1 MKEQVRASKAVQR
14 SAIAHFLRQ
23 QSTAAKTQAALLD
36 TIVRRNRDTV
46 FGTEHGFA
54 NIRDVGDYRRQVPVR
69 QWTEISPYIDQ
80 VVQGRP
86 DILTSESPVLYHWTT
101 GTTGPQKLIPF
112 TRSCD
117 AVAKHSLRVWLY
129 MALQDNPRML
139 DGRIFALLNPGIDAY
154 TEAQVP
160 YGSVSGSLYFRLP
173 GFLRR
178 AYSNSYDVYHIEDL
192 QARYYT
198 LLRFA
203 LDRNC
208 SSAMTGN
215 PSGLRIMFEMAD
227 RMGELLIKDIH
238 DGTLSARFEVPAH
251 VRIAAINDLGPN
263 PDRARMLAKAK
274 ERNGAIRPVDYWP
287 DLELIGCWLG
297 GSMGHFA
304 PSLREWCGDKF
315 VFRDIGYMASEGIF
329 SIPLGNGTPD
339 SALALHS
346 AFFEFIPEADFG
358 HEGAPVLLAHELEA
372 GRNYHVVVTTTGG
385 LYRYAIN
392 DIIRATEMVDG
403 APRIRFLYKGD
414 NVQNIQGEQISID
427 HVMAAMS
434 ATIGELSISLRHF
447 QVVADQ
453 ASRRYIVHVEPTS
466 PMPAPAQ
473 HALLSGFDGEL
484 GKQNP
489 NYEFFRTRQH
499 LMPPALRLMQDGWFA
514 RIVADHGGQGHRA
527 AQFKPIV
534 LAGAAQHAEMA
545 ETEIAL
551 EDQLFGA

>member
-1 MKEQVRASKAVQR
+1 MKDHVRVSKAARQA
-14 SAIAHFLRQ
+14 AIDHFLGQ
-23 QSTAAKTQAALLD
+23 QSTAAKTQAILLD
-36 TIVRRNRDTV
+36 TIVRRNRDTA
-46 FGTEHGFA
+46 FGIEHGFG
-54 NIRDVGDYRRQVPVR
+54 NIRGVADYRRQVPVQ
-69 QWTEISPYIDQ
+69 QWTAISPYIDQ

-86 DILTSESPVLYHWTT
+86 DILTSEPPVLYHWTT
-101 GTTGPQKLIPF
+101 GTTGTPKLIPF
-112 TRSCD
+112 TRSC
-117 AVAKHSLRVWLY
+117 AAAAKHSLRIWLY

-139 DGRIFALLNPGIDAY
+139 DGRIFALLNPGIDGY
-154 TEAQVP
+154 TETQVP

-192 QARYYT
+192 QARFYT

-208 SSAMTGN
+208 SWAVTGN
-215 PSGLRIMFEMAD
+215 PSGLRTMFEMAD
-227 RMGELLIKDIH
+227 RMSELLIKDIH
-238 DGTLSARFEVPAH
+238 DGTLSARFQVPAH
-251 VRIAAINDLGPN
+251 IRTAAINDLAPN
-263 PDRARMLAKAK
+263 PGRARMLAKAK
-274 ERNGAIRPVDYWP
+274 EQNGTIRPVDYWP

-315 VFRDIGYMASEGIF
+315 LFRDIGYMASEGIF

-346 AFFEFIPEADFG
+346 AFFEFIPEPDFG
-358 HEGAPVLLAHELEA
+358 REDAPVLLAHELEA
-372 GRNYHVVVTTTGG
+372 GQNYQVVVTTTAG
-385 LYRYAIN
+385 LYRYVIN
-392 DIIRATEMVDG
+392 DIVRATEMVDG

-414 NVQNIQGEQISID
+414 NVQNIQGEQVSID

-434 ATIGELSISLRHF
+434 ATIGVLGVSLRHF
-447 QVVADQ
+447 QIVADQ
-453 ASRRYIVHVEPTS
+453 ANRHYIVHVEPTN
-466 PMPAPAQ
+466 PIPTPAL
-473 HALLSGFDGEL
+473 HALLSGFDSEL

-499 LMPPALRLMQDGWFA
+499 LKPPTLRLMQDGWFA
-514 RIVADHGGQGHRA
+514 RIVADHGGQGYRA
-527 AQFKPIV
+527 AQFKPVV
-534 LAGAAQHAEMA
+534 LASAAQHAEMA

-551 EDQLFGA
+551 EDQPLDA